1 MEIALLFS
9 VVLVVIVGL
18 MLLTYLVRRRHHEEQ
33 DELYNNCDCALFK
46 VRIEPPEAL
55 KGRAMLWID
64 QEVYLGPQSTEKA
77 RKNKADLLRMLA
89 VSASSLVDIYDLRD
103 PNVRIVFASDEFGEI
118 HFGLDQDFW
127 PAVIDVSQVTN

>member
-18 MLLTYLVRRRHHEEQ
+18 MLLTCLVRRRHREEQ
-33 DELYNNCDCALFK
+33 GELYNNRDCALFK

-55 KGRAMLWID
+55 MVGTLWID
-64 QEVYLGPQSTEKA
+64 QEVYLGPKSTEKA
-77 RKNKADLLRMLA
+77 RKNKADLLRVLA
-89 VSASSLVDIYDLRD
+89 VSASSLVDICDLRD

-118 HFGLDQDFW
+118 HFGLDQDRR